1 MRNLAT
7 LSIFAALFDGALGF
21 SNVLVGQNNGVS
33 HSNTLLHAA
42 RKSPGNIHRPEN
54 EFSRIY
60 RVESILGS
68 KQRDYQAS
76 IDASHEELV
85 ELAKRFGL
93 FNIDKLQADL
103 VMRREPGIKGT
114 SNRGMNQR
122 VWDPFPFV
130 EQCNTK

>member
-1 MRNLAT
+1 
-7 LSIFAALFDGALGF
+7 
-21 SNVLVGQNNGVS
+21 
-33 HSNTLLHAA
+33 
-42 RKSPGNIHRPEN
+42 
-54 EFSRIY
+54 
-60 RVESILGS
+60 LGS

-122 VWDPFPFV
+122 VWEPFPFV